1 MKLPQLGLG
10 MAPGPSAP
18 SNATRRQLAL
28 RLLRRV
34 HLYLGLLLWPFLL
47 LFGITG
53 LSFNHPTVGR
63 GLDVKKL
70 SPAEVAAASNFKP
83 WDAEQVAAEVVAGL
97 NTAGGKYRLSQQSAA
112 RFAGFPLFAAPTEH
126 GKQVLIVSLSDGS
139 ATITERPDPVAETP
153 TPFADAEVK
162 LPARD
167 LAALARSLAPL
178 LAAQH
183 VGTTGPLKPHPKV
196 HPQLAFRLLDASG
209 GEWNAL
215 YDFGTGRL
223 SGKPSAERR
232 SGSFVE
238 LLEAIHTQHHYP
250 PHPSATRWWA
260 LFADLTAFTLIVWS
274 LTGLVMWWQLRRLR
288 LVGAVVIAVAI
299 AASATVM
306 VATGAELSFT
316 PAADD
321 SVREGRKSE

>member
-1 MKLPQLGLG
+1 MKLPKLGLG
-10 MAPGPSAP
+10 VLPGPSAP

-47 LFGITG
+47 LFGLTG

-63 GLDVKKL
+63 GLDVKNL
-70 SPAEVAAASNFKP
+70 SRAEVAAASSFEP
-83 WDAEQVAAEVVAGL
+83 WDAEQVASEVVAGL
-97 NTAGGKYRLSQQSAA
+97 NAAGAKYRLSRQSAA

-126 GKQVLIVSLSDGS
+126 GKQVLIISLSDGS

-162 LPARD
+162 LPTRD
-167 LAALARSLAPL
+167 LQALAQNLTPV

-183 VGTTGPLKPHPKV
+183 IDTTGPLTPHPKV
-196 HPQLAFRLLDASG
+196 HPQLAFRLLDGSG
-209 GEWNAL
+209 REWNAL
-215 YDFGTGRL
+215 YDFGTGKL
-223 SGKPSAERR
+223 SGRPSAERR
-232 SGSFVE
+232 SGSFVQ

-250 PHPSATRWWA
+250 PHPSATWWWA

-288 LVGAVVIAVAI
+288 LAGAVVIAVAVGTS
-299 AASATVM
+299 AAVM
-306 VATGAELSFT
+306 LATGAELSFA
-316 PAADD
+316 PSVAD
-321 SVREGRKSE
+321 K

>member
-1 MKLPQLGLG
+1 MKLPKLGLG
-10 MAPGPSAP
+10 APPGPAS
-18 SNATRRQLAL
+18 ATRRQLAL

-63 GLDVKKL
+63 GLEVKQL
-70 SPAEVAAASNFKP
+70 SPAEVVAASAFRP
-83 WDAEQVAAEVVAGL
+83 WDAEQVASEVVAGL
-97 NTAGGKYRLSQQSAA
+97 NAAGAKYRLSREPGA
-112 RFAGFPLFAAPTEH
+112 RFAGFPLFAAPTER

-139 ATITERPDPVAETP
+139 ATITERPDPAPATP
-153 TPFADAEVK
+153 TPFGDAEIK
-162 LPARD
+162 LAARD
-167 LAALARSLAPL
+167 LQTLAQTLTPV

-183 VGTTGPLKPHPKV
+183 VETKGPLKPHPKV
-196 HPQLAFRLLDASG
+196 HPQLAFGMLDAG
-209 GEWNAL
+209 GKEWNVL
-215 YDFGTGRL
+215 YELGTGKL
-223 SGKPSAERR
+223 SGKPSAEHR
-232 SGSFVE
+232 SGAFVE

-288 LVGAVVIAVAI
+288 LAGAVIIALAVGT
-299 AASATVM
+299 SATVM
-306 VATGAELSFT
+306 LTTGAELSFT
-316 PAADD
+316 PSVAD
-321 SVREGRKSE
+321 